1 MVSLFNIKFSNLTLK
16 ETIEIIDS
24 NIRNNIKTIYMDINT
39 DKIVYAYENNYMFD
53 IINSCDIVNPD
64 GMAVFWASKFLGKPL
79 KERIAG
85 VDLFVE
91 LIKVSAEKGYRIY
104 FLGAKQEVL
113 EKMIKNIKEKFNNEI
128 IAGYRNGY
136 FEENEEER
144 IVEMI
149 NDSGAEILFIGIT
162 SPKKELFIERNRDK
176 LNVNFIMGVGGS
188 FDVLAGHIKRA
199 PIWVQK
205 IGMKWLY
212 RVYQEPRRLW
222 KRYAVSNI
230 KFIKIFLLELL
241 KNKKK

>member
-205 IGMKWLY
+205 IGMEWLY

-222 KRYAVSNI
+222 KRYAVSNS

>member
-64 GMAVFWASKFLGKPL
+64 GMPVLWSSKFLGKPL

-85 VDLFVE
+85 IDLFYN
-91 LIKVSAEKGYRIY
+91 LIDLSNKKGYKIF

-205 IGMKWLY
+205 IGMEWLY

>member
-205 IGMKWLY
+205 IGMEWLY